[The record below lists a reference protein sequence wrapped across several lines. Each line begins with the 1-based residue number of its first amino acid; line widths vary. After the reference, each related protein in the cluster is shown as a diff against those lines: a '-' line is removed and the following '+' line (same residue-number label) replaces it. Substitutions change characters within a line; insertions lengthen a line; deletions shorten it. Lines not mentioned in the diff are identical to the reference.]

1 MYIVARMEKENK
13 LAKFLLNKYADL
25 INEHEQRTIGEIKT
39 LVDGND
45 LTIQNLVNDFK
56 PEFYEFEKNYLEILE
71 KLYEFIINEIDF
83 LESNFGINYWLT
95 AKEVLD
101 IKIVDDEDL
110 AVFVCAC
117 AKALG
122 DDNAEVIIAE
132 LDNLKTHAFVISEFN
147 EKFILIDAAQKK
159 PFNKFIGKKTEI
171 IKNYEFNGNKIK
183 RFLYRFNSNKYEQ
196 FFE

>member
-1 MYIVARMEKENK
+1 MEKENK
-13 LAKFLLNKYADL
+13 LAKFLLQKYSDL

-45 LTIQNLVNDFK
+45 LTIQNLINEFK

-71 KLYEFIINEIDF
+71 KTYEFIINEIDF
-83 LESNFGINYWLT
+83 LEVNFGINYWLT

-101 IKIVDDEDL
+101 VRIVDDEDL

-122 DDNAEVIIAE
+122 DECAEVIIAE

-147 EKFILIDAAQKK
+147 DEFILIDAAQKK
-159 PFNKFIGKKTEI
+159 SFKEFIGKKTNI
-171 IKNYEFNGNKIK
+171 IKNYTFNGHKIK